1 MLLSIIIPLYN
12 LEGYIEGC
20 IRSTLVQDLAAEEYE
35 VLVIDD
41 GSSDGSLRRAQ
52 AAAQGHPNVHV
63 LTKPNQGLS
72 LTRNYGT
79 DRAQGRYVL
88 YLDADDS
95 LQPNVLGMIVRTM
108 DDEELDMLAFDLQGV
123 NPQGNPIPL
132 WTDGIMAQNSTE
144 VQTGK
149 EFLRNR
155 KFLPMVY
162 LYAYRREFL
171 SRNLLQMKPIWHEDE
186 EFTPRALY
194 LARRIRFIPLM
205 VYNYLQRSDSYMN
218 SYRPENLRDLV
229 AAMKSLR
236 DFSLRI
242 EPLDPDGAEIF
253 KQIIAKGVFHAC
265 RFSAKNDR
273 DDTLKLIRLCRQE
286 GLLPIANPTGKFK
299 YGLLNHTPHTFL
311 LYYKLH
317 RK

>member
-95 LQPNVLGMIVRTM
+95 LQPNVLGLIVRTM

-236 DFSLRI
+236 DFSRRI

-253 KQIIAKGVFHAC
+253 RQHIGDNMYATAKRCVREHNG
-265 RFSAKNDR
+265 SAR
-273 DDTLKLIRLCRQE
+273 QLIRLCRQM
-286 GLLPIANPTGKFK
+286 GIMPFSFRRTRLRHK
-299 YGLLNHTPHTFL
+299 LLNRSMTLFI
-311 LYYKLH
+311 LYFRLH
-317 RK
+317 KN